1 VNLNW
6 IKTGGMDPDPSL
18 HFMDNFDPRTNFLIP
33 VAAAAGFL
41 ILPYV
46 LSMLAPA
53 WWSTLPTHWKTL
65 LDILALL
72 LLLVPA
78 AKFFYTKKDITTP
91 SLPAQPST
99 RPSVEEIKTREER
112 LRALFTLNQRFLQA
126 QEERQVIDHAL
137 KVAVELTEAEGASY
151 VPLDK
156 HAYPLESCTYGTQPT
171 TDIQAWVEYLAS
183 PAVHGRCQSCQ
194 KKGTVD
200 NCPLLQDP
208 FDQSLR
214 LYCFPLRLG
223 DRELG
228 VINLFHKTDE
238 PMDDKSQ
245 QYVQMIADHL
255 SLSLENVHLKQR
267 THLDPQQTRSADGPG
282 DLRHLLREELKH
294 VQTLFDTDFALVT
307 LQGSQEDE
315 INNQLEMGALPDH
328 SQQDIHSLVQKVFDS
343 GESMLLANGDHNLG
357 ETLTSHHS
365 YMAAPFTSQGQE
377 ISGVLLVG
385 KQGRKSFQPQ
395 QLTILESIVQQFSV
409 VVHNMTLINELKYQT
424 MLQERTRLA
433 REIHDGLAQTLGYLK
448 LQIAQIKRAVENE
461 ETQKLKPIV
470 DQSHQVV
477 AEAYNDAREA
487 IDGLQVDPTEKSFS
501 TWLKQTI
508 SIFKENSGI
517 ESISLTID
525 HTQDLPPE
533 VQIQL
538 IRIIQ
543 EGLSNIRK
551 HARASR
557 VDVLSRD
564 EQQGVTFEIRDNG
577 IGFSPQDTEDYLQH
591 GLRGMRERARLIK
604 ADFQIISRPGQ
615 GTTIHIQWHPTGE
628 EISHA

>member
-1 VNLNW
+1 M
-6 IKTGGMDPDPSL
+6 T
-18 HFMDNFDPRTNFLIP
+18 NFDQKTTYLFP
-33 VAAAAGFL
+33 VTAAAGLL
-41 ILPYV
+41 ILPYA
-46 LSMLAPA
+46 LSMLAPV
-53 WWSTLPTHWKTL
+53 WWSSLPTRWKSLMDFLPL
-65 LDILALL
+65 LPLL
-72 LLLVPA
+72 WA
-78 AKFFYTKKDITTP
+78 AARIFYAQKGVT
-91 SLPAQPST
+91 SQSRPAQHYTQPS
-99 RPSVEEIKTREER
+99 EAKTRIREKR
-112 LRALFTLNQRFLQA
+112 LRAFFALNQQSLQA
-126 QEERQVIDHAL
+126 REEHQVIDHAL
-137 KVAVELTEAEGASY
+137 ELAVELSGAEGASY
-151 VPLDK
+151 VPLDR
-156 HAYPLESCTYGTQPT
+156 HAYPLESRTCGTQPT

-194 KKGTVD
+194 KREAVD

-208 FDQSLR
+208 FDKSLR

-228 VINLFHKTDE
+228 VINVYLKADE
-238 PMDDKSQ
+238 PLDDESQ
-245 QYVQMIADHL
+245 QFVQMIADHL
-255 SLSLENVHLKQR
+255 SLSLENVHLKQ
-267 THLDPQQTRSADGPG
+267 HSYLDLQQSPGADGPG
-282 DLRHLLREELKH
+282 DLRHLMQQELKH

-307 LQGSQEDE
+307 LQGPQETF
-315 INNQLEMGALPDH
+315 INDQLALGALPDH
-328 SQQDIHSLVQKVFDS
+328 SQQDVHSLVQRVIDS
-343 GESMLLANGDHNLG
+343 GESLLLANGDQDVG
-357 ETLTSHHS
+357 EIHTSHHS
-365 YMAAPFTSQGQE
+365 FMAAPFSSQGQD

-385 KQGRKSFQPQ
+385 KRGRNPFQPQ
-395 QLTILESIVQQFSV
+395 QLTVLESIVQQFSV
-409 VVHNMTLINELKYQT
+409 VVHNMNLINELKYQT

-448 LQIAQIKRAVENE
+448 LQIAQIRRAVESGE
-461 ETQKLKPIV
+461 IQKLNPIV

-477 AEAYNDAREA
+477 KEAYNDAREA

-517 ESISLTID
+517 ESTTLSIN

-551 HARASR
+551 HARASQ

-564 EQQGVTFEIRDNG
+564 EQEGITFEIRDNG
-577 IGFSPQDTEDYLQH
+577 RGFSPGDTEDYLQH

-615 GTTIHIQWHPTGE
+615 GTTIYIHWRPAGE
-628 EISHA
+628 ETDHV

>member
-1 VNLNW
+1 MGLN
-6 IKTGGMDPDPSL
+6 PSL
-18 HFMDNFDPRTNFLIP
+18 YPMTDFDQQTKFLISITT
-33 VAAAAGFL
+33 AAGLL
-41 ILPYV
+41 ILPHF
-46 LSMLAPA
+46 LSFLAPDWWSMLPA
-53 WWSTLPTHWKTL
+53 RWKSII
-65 LDILALL
+65 DILPLLPLL
-72 LLLVPA
+72 LA
-78 AKFFYTKKDITTP
+78 AARFLYAKEEIALK
-91 SLPAQPST
+91 SRPAQQEIQPS
-99 RPSVEEIKTREER
+99 REEIQKRDER
-112 LRALFTLNQRFLQA
+112 LQALFTLNQRSLQA
-126 QEERQVIDHAL
+126 QQEREVIDHAL
-137 KVAVELTEAEGASY
+137 EAAVELSEAEGASY

-183 PAVHGRCQSCQ
+183 PAVHGRCKSCQ
-194 KKGTVD
+194 KKEAVD

-228 VINLFHKTDE
+228 VINVYLKANEPLDDE
-238 PMDDKSQ
+238 TQ
-245 QYVQMIADHL
+245 QFVQMIADHL

-267 THLDPQQTRSADGPG
+267 SHLDLQKSQIADGPG
-282 DLRHLLREELKH
+282 DLRQLLREELKH
-294 VQTLFDTDFALVT
+294 VQTLFDTDFASVT
-307 LQGSQEDE
+307 LQGPQEDA
-315 INNQLEMGALPDH
+315 INSQMEMGALPDH
-328 SQQDIHSLVQKVFDS
+328 SQQDVRSLVQRVFDS
-343 GESMLLANGDHNLG
+343 GESVLLANGDQGPG
-357 ETLTSHHS
+357 ETLNAHHS
-365 YMAAPFTSQGQE
+365 FMAAPFTSQGQD
-377 ISGVLLVG
+377 ISGVLLLG
-385 KQGRKSFQPQ
+385 KRGRKSFHPQ
-395 QLTILESIVQQFSV
+395 QLTVLESIVQQFSV
-409 VVHNMTLINELKYQT
+409 VIHNMNLMNELKYQT

-448 LQIAQIKRAVENE
+448 LQIAQIRRAVENE
-461 ETQKLKPIV
+461 ETHKLKPIV
-470 DQSHQVV
+470 DQSHHVV

-517 ESISLTID
+517 ESTNLVID

-551 HARASR
+551 HARASQ

-564 EQQGVTFEIRDNG
+564 EQEGVTFEIRDNG
-577 IGFSPQDTEDYLQH
+577 RGFSPQDTRDYLQH

-615 GTTIHIQWHPTGE
+615 GTTLHIHWRPPGKET
-628 EISHA
+628 SHA

>member
-1 VNLNW
+1 
-6 IKTGGMDPDPSL
+6 MAPDPSPYP
-18 HFMDNFDPRTNFLIP
+18 MTNSDPRTNYLLP
-33 VAAAAGFL
+33 AAAAAGL
-41 ILPYV
+41 IILPAV
-46 LSMLAPA
+46 LSALAPT
-53 WWSTLPTHWKTL
+53 WWSSLPTRWKTL
-65 LDILALL
+65 VDLL
-72 LLLVPA
+72 PLFPLLWA
-78 AKFFYTKKDITTP
+78 AARFHNARKGITPQSRPTQKTTP
-91 SLPAQPST
+91 TSGT
-99 RPSVEEIKTREER
+99 EIKKRENR
-112 LRALFTLNQRFLQA
+112 LRAFFALNQQSLQA
-126 QEERQVIDHAL
+126 HDEHQVIDHAL
-137 KVAVELTEAEGASY
+137 EMAVELSGAEGASY
-151 VPLDK
+151 VPLDR
-156 HAYPLESCTYGTQPT
+156 HAYPLESRTYGTQPT

-194 KKGTVD
+194 KREAVD

-208 FDQSLR
+208 FDHSLR

-228 VINLFHKTDE
+228 VINVYLTADE
-238 PMDDKSQ
+238 PLDDESQ
-245 QYVQMIADHL
+245 QFVQMIADHL

-267 THLDPQQTRSADGPG
+267 SHLDLKQTPNADGPG
-282 DLRHLLREELKH
+282 DLRHLLRQELKH

-307 LQGSQEDE
+307 LQGPQEMF
-315 INNQLEMGALPDH
+315 INDQLAMGALPDH
-328 SQQDIHSLVQKVFDS
+328 SQQDVHSLVQRVFDS
-343 GESMLLANGDHNLG
+343 GESLLLANGDRNTDEIHPP
-357 ETLTSHHS
+357 HHS
-365 YMAAPFTSQGQE
+365 FMAAPFSSRGQD

-385 KQGRKSFQPQ
+385 KQGRNPFHPQ
-395 QLTILESIVQQFSV
+395 QLTVLESIVQQFSV
-409 VVHNMTLINELKYQT
+409 VVHNMNLINELKYQT

-448 LQIAQIKRAVENE
+448 LQIAQIRRAVENSE
-461 ETQKLKPIV
+461 FQKLTSIV
-470 DQSHQVV
+470 DQSHLVV
-477 AEAYNDAREA
+477 TEAYNDAREA

-517 ESISLTID
+517 ENTTLSIN

-557 VDVLSRD
+557 VEVLSRD
-564 EQQGVTFEIRDNG
+564 KQDGVTFEIRDNG
-577 IGFSPQDTEDYLQH
+577 RGFTPGDTEEYLQH

-615 GTTIHIQWHPTGE
+615 GTTLHIHWQPAGE
-628 EISHA
+628 EAHHG